1 MPEALIDRMRPHVDK
16 TIASLERKKFRIDP
30 IAGET
35 YSRATSIVSAAYKRH
50 GSILERSLRERL
62 SDCEYFSVWHE
73 PKFQIPSEVDHVV
86 SSRNSEIGNSLP
98 VEMPYRP
105 GARTLQVDAF
115 VFDRRVRTLRAYEL
129 KRGNGD
135 FDSGKKR
142 SILRDVLSIQ
152 CLLKSY
158 GASVGH
164 HPELVESRLISYYGV
179 RVLPDPL
186 NIFGLDLDD
195 HFVFRVRDPIEEVNV
210 YFQEQLYSLLS
221 RVSGLSEV
229 VSASLCPTCPLHNSP
244 TVSLH

>member
-1 MPEALIDRMRPHVDK
+1 MQQSLVDRMRPHVDK
-16 TIASLERKKFRIDP
+16 TISSLGSKQFRIDP

-50 GSILERSLRERL
+50 GGILELALRERL
-62 SDCEYFSVWHE
+62 SDCEYFTVWHE
-73 PKFQIPSEVDHVV
+73 PKFQIPAEVDHVV

-129 KRGNGD
+129 KRANGD

-164 HPELVESRLISYYGV
+164 TPEVVESRLISYYGV

-186 NIFGLDLDD
+186 NIFGDDLDD
-195 HFVFRVRDPIEEVNV
+195 HFVFRVREPMEEVNS
-210 YFQEQLYSLLS
+210 YFQEQLYTLLA

-229 VSASLCPTCPLHNSP
+229 EAAGLCPACPLHNKSAGQI
-244 TVSLH
+244 H